1 MWELVYV
8 LKKERE
14 TVELTEWADI
24 KHYTEVL
31 GYEIDSTYDK
41 CVEGGK

>member
-8 LKKERE
+8 LKKGND

-24 KHYTEVL
+24 KYYMDVL
-31 GYEIDSTYDK
+31 DYELDSTYDRYTD
-41 CVEGGK
+41 